1 MKTTEKNVWTGDR
14 HADAHRVTYE
24 VPSVELMDVQVEKGY
39 AGSIEDLSDEELP

>member
-14 HADAHRVTYE
+14 HADAHRVIYE

-39 AGSIEDLSDEELP
+39 AYSTEDLTDMELP